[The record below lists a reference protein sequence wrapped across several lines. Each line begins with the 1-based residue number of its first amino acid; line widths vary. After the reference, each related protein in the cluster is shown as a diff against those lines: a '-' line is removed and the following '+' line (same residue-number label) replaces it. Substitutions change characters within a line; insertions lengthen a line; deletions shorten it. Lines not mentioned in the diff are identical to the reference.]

1 MQPGDR
7 ADVGASPL
15 ARAVADFE
23 GTVRDGLELASNLE
37 LADLGD
43 VTPERA
49 AHLEAFA
56 LLASFIAADGDIA
69 LEERAAV
76 LELFPDYATLPPLAK
91 REWKL
96 EPSPTLLSILKA
108 AVIVGEP
115 DPVVLYKF
123 AGLELARRVIALDLE
138 LRDPELLELSQF
150 EEMLAGVTTALSEK
164 LHRTDPRPG
173 TGADAR
179 PDLDA
184 VFAELD
190 ALIGLRTVKRQVRDV
205 ANLLQ
210 IHAIRREQG
219 LPVPDVS
226 HHMVFTGNPG
236 TGKTTVARLLAQ
248 IYASLGVVRRGQLVE
263 ATRADL
269 VGEYVG
275 QTAVRTTEVVNRA
288 LDGVLFIDEAY
299 ALARTEARREDFGAE
314 AIDML
319 VKLMEDHRG
328 SLVVV
333 VAGYPEPMKTFLASN
348 PGLPSRFK
356 RTIHFPDYTPDELV
370 QIFVKL
376 AGDAGYEVADGAR
389 ALVRDVF
396 LEIDDD
402 TEFANARLAR
412 HLFED
417 AMGKQANRL
426 VEAGTTDRAALVM
439 LEAVDI
445 PEPNAGR
452 RDGPPGMY
460 L

>member
-1 MQPGDR
+1 MQPSDR
-7 ADVGASPL
+7 ADVGASPFG
-15 ARAVADFE
+15 RAVADFE
-23 GTVRDGLELASNLE
+23 GIVRDGLELAANLDV
-37 LADLGD
+37 ADLGE
-43 VTPERA
+43 VSPERA

-56 LLASFIAADGDIA
+56 LVASFIAADGDIA
-69 LEERAAV
+69 FEERAAV
-76 LELFPDYATLPPLAK
+76 LDLFPDFATRPPLAK

-96 EPSPTLLSILKA
+96 QPSPTLLTILQA
-108 AVIVGEP
+108 AVVVGEP
-115 DPVVLYKF
+115 DPIVLYKF
-123 AGLELARRVIALDLE
+123 AALELARRVIALDLE
-138 LRDPELLELSQF
+138 LRDPELAELSQF
-150 EEMLAGVTTALSEK
+150 EEMIAGVTLAMNEK
-164 LHRTDPRPG
+164 LHRAGGNSAR
-173 TGADAR
+173 ADAP

-190 ALIGLRTVKRQVRDV
+190 ALVGLRAVKRQVRDV
-205 ANLLQ
+205 ANLLR
-210 IHAIRREQG
+210 IHAIRREEG

-288 LDGVLFIDEAY
+288 LDGMLFIDEAY
-299 ALARTEARREDFGAE
+299 ALARSETRREDFGAE
-314 AIDML
+314 TIDTL

-356 RTIHFPDYTPDELV
+356 RTIHFSDYTPDELV
-370 QIFVKL
+370 EIFVKL
-376 AGDAGYEVADGAR
+376 AADAGYEVAADAR
-389 ALVRDVF
+389 GRVRQVF
-396 LEIDDD
+396 VDLDED
-402 TEFANARLAR
+402 TEYANARLAR

-417 AMGKQANRL
+417 AMSRQANRL

-439 LEAVDI
+439 LEAADI
-445 PEPNAGR
+445 PEPNTR
-452 RDGPPGMY
+452 RHDGPPGMY